1 MKKLTL
7 FLYVS
12 LVFSAGCAKKP
23 EKIQST
29 YIPVIKYRDYSC
41 PELSVKLEEINYK
54 TKAIIPVQETAS
66 NVDSVA
72 MIGGLI
78 TIFSPIFLMS
88 GGAHDKEI
96 SILKGEALAIE
107 QSAKDKRCESI
118 IKWFEKEK
126 MTPKI
131 T

>member
-1 MKKLTL
+1 M
-7 FLYVS
+7 
-12 LVFSAGCAKKP
+12 
-23 EKIQST
+23 
-29 YIPVIKYRDYSC
+29 
-41 PELSVKLEEINYK
+41 
-54 TKAIIPVQETAS
+54 QETAS

-72 MIGGLI
+72 MVGGLI